1 MKESGVGIRSFLERY
16 AAGLRY
22 PRLLLII
29 LGLFILDVAVPD
41 LIPFADEILL
51 GLVALVLSRLK
62 NREGK
67 SDPSF
72 NLKRRE

>member
-1 MKESGVGIRSFLERY
+1 MKESGGGIGGGLERY
-16 AAGLRY
+16 ASSLRY

-41 LIPFADEILL
+41 LVPFADEILL

-62 NREGK
+62 NRRGR

-72 NLKRRE
+72 ILKRRK